1 MYVPQKPVTAREP
14 SCPATGWNKHQ
25 FWHYPIKLPECST
38 TLVQVNKA
46 SAELRMKKTQH
57 STLSRKFVE
66 VILSS
71 PSSHY
76 PRKISP
82 KLLLFS
88 KNFFNQLSDCP
99 WTLFPNSRFYLSY
112 RVIFSCPD
120 SSIPDLG
127 QWLTHWLTATL
138 EFWHKEWLLRLET
151 LQTFD
156 QSDV

>member
-1 MYVPQKPVTAREP
+1 MEAL
-14 SCPATGWNKHQ
+14 N
-25 FWHYPIKLPECST
+25 
-38 TLVQVNKA
+38 QVNKA

-82 KLLLFS
+82 KLRLFS
-88 KNFFNQLSDCP
+88 KNFFNQLSDRP

-112 RVIFSCPD
+112 RVIFFTGTPLKVPSTEKLIQACLGVSRTIYVNVD
-120 SSIPDLG
+120 SPNLG
-127 QWLTHWLTATL
+127 FPYFNFLRVKKITL
-138 EFWHKEWLLRLET
+138 YFK
-151 LQTFD
+151 
-156 QSDV
+156 